1 VTLTADCLEHGRAGA
16 TADAID
22 NIPTVVV
29 GAAGPSVAEG
39 DARCPICLEVR
50 DACGALASGSVE
62 GSETAAFVGVAVPCA
77 HESILRSCCICLQA
91 RIGAVIQG
99 CSVVR

>member
-1 VTLTADCLEHGRAGA
+1 MVTPTIDCQEHGRAGA

-50 DACGALASGSVE
+50 DACGALVPGSVE
-62 GSETAAFVGVAVPCA
+62 GFWDSCICRRRGAVRAWELSAHVPHLPPCA
-77 HESILRSCCICLQA
+77 DWGSSA
-91 RIGAVIQG
+91 
-99 CSVVR
+99 